1 MYKGYDNQNKT
12 KHLTNLTK
20 LDCKNETLIK
30 VCKKCNFLNNY
41 YLTKNRSI
49 FCYKCNNPITIL

>member
-30 VCKKCNFLNNY
+30 VCK
-41 YLTKNRSI
+41 
-49 FCYKCNNPITIL
+49 